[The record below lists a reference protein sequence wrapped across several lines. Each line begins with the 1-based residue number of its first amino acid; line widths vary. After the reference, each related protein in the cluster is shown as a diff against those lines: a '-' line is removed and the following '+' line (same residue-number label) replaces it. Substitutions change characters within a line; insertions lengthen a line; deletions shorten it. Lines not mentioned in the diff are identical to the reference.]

1 MNGIKFITI
10 ILLSLFCSISSAQLL
25 DTVPTRKKITFDEY
39 HYNKTPKLKYY
50 NDLLKKEKNKRL
62 LDLAKEYYYA
72 MDSTRAYTLSGREL
86 HAINLAMQKH
96 SNSLDK
102 GQYFKSIYIYKIN
115 SELLYIYIGL
125 NENEYLMEEKGG
137 FYNSSKK
144 QPIGGRFGG
153 GGGEYLFNLKTMTL
167 VERVCCEK

>member
-1 MNGIKFITI
+1 MPHIKKILI
-10 ILLSLFCSISSAQLL
+10 VLLSIFCGMSFAQLL
-25 DTVPTRKKITFDEY
+25 DTQPKRKKINFWES
-39 HYNKTPKLKYY
+39 HYEQAPNFKYY
-50 NDLLKKEKNKRL
+50 DSLLKKEKNKHL
-62 LDLAKEYYYA
+62 LDLAQESYYA
-72 MDSTRAYTLSGREL
+72 MDSARAYTLSGREL

-144 QPIGGRFGG
+144 QPIRGRFGG

-167 VERVCCEK
+167 VERVCCAK